1 MAAVDQVGA
10 FERKV
15 RTLSEGFCQEF
26 PPSDEP
32 VIFGGRTMT
41 VAQVVTALKQLV
53 EMLDAVHRNQ
63 RAFQQAVA
71 DRRRAAK
78 SHRATYE
85 DAVFLLKHRL
95 GRENPRL
102 AAFGVV
108 LPKARRRLSNEAKAI
123 AQIKA
128 AATRKARGTM
138 SRKQRLALGKPPEP
152 TLQVFTGDGQPLVP
166 VTADASEGAPQSAPE
181 LEASLPKS

>member
-1 MAAVDQVGA
+1 VGAIDQVGA

-15 RTLSEGFCQEF
+15 RTLCEGFCREF
-26 PPSDEP
+26 PPSEEK
-32 VIFGGRTMT
+32 VLFGGRTMT
-41 VAQVVTALKQLV
+41 VAEVVTALNRMM
-53 EMLDAVHRNQ
+53 EMLESVHRTHL
-63 RAFQQAVA
+63 AFRQAVG

-102 AAFGVV
+102 ASFGVA

-123 AQIKA
+123 ARAKA
-128 AATRKARGTM
+128 EATRRARGTM
-138 SRKQRLALGKPPEP
+138 SKKQRLALGKPPEP
-152 TLQVFTGDGQPLVP
+152 TLQVLGSDGQPLLP
-166 VTADASEGAPQSAPE
+166 AA
-181 LEASLPKS
+181 EASIEGEPKPTPEVQVPPVE